1 MAKKEYVDV
10 QITLPNETIKV
21 LVALA
26 KQGILGTTKE
36 EVALHMLKQHL
47 FTEVQALPKKVG
59 A

>member
-10 QITLPNETIKV
+10 QISLPNETIKV

-36 EVALHMLKQHL
+36 EVVMHMLKQHL
-47 FTEVQALPKKVG
+47 FTEVQAMSKKAG